1 MDTIREFMVSSSGL
15 APARRGLGLGWVISV
30 LSGVAILLGAR
41 GAAAED
47 CPSSRDCA
55 WNEACS
61 IKDATKPIWCCDRTF
76 TKNADGGCDLA
87 GQNCYC
93 TI

>member
-41 GAAAED
+41 GAEAT
-47 CPSSRDCA
+47 CPQSRECTWDDECA
-55 WNEACS
+55 IDNPEE
-61 IKDATKPIWCCDRTF
+61 PFWCCVTTRSGDDCKDSKT
-76 TKNADGGCDLA
+76 DCGCA
-87 GQNCYC
+87 A
-93 TI
+93 

>member
-41 GAAAED
+41 EAEANPCSNWYD
-47 CPSSRDCA
+47 CKFKDSCPPKTPIECCYTERALNTQTGRCETVSVDCV
-55 WNEACS
+55 
-61 IKDATKPIWCCDRTF
+61 
-76 TKNADGGCDLA
+76 
-87 GQNCYC
+87 C
-93 TI
+93 TL

>member
-1 MDTIREFMVSSSGL
+1 MDTIREFIVSSSGL

-47 CPSSRDCA
+47 CPTSRACAYDNDCA
-55 WNEACS
+55 R
-61 IKDATKPIWCCDRTF
+61 DTPATPIECCITTRS
-76 TKNADGGCDLA
+76 GP
-87 GQNCYC
+87 NCEPSPPYCFC

>member
-15 APARRGLGLGWVISV
+15 APARRGMALGWVISV

-41 GAAAED
+41 GAAAAD
-47 CPSSRDCA
+47 CPTSRDCRYDNDCA
-55 WNEACS
+55 R
-61 IKDATKPIWCCDRTF
+61 DTPATPIECCITTRWG
-76 TKNADGGCDLA
+76 A
-87 GQNCYC
+87 NCEKSNTYCFC